1 MAVIRKDKERAM
13 SVMVDSGRNRL
24 STSFQ
29 QKSASVSGFTDG
41 KHSFSPP
48 LPDMC
53 PIEDSGD
60 GIYEMTAAPEDY
72 EFVDPAKARASML
85 QQDDIYQ
92 VSVL

>member
-1 MAVIRKDKERAM
+1 M
-13 SVMVDSGRNRL
+13 SVMVDSGRGNRL
-24 STSFQ
+24 SANFP
-29 QKSASVSGFTDG
+29 QKSASVSALTDG

-48 LPDMC
+48 LSDLC

-60 GIYEMTAAPEDY
+60 SIYEMTAAPEDY

-85 QQDDIYQ
+85 LQDEIYQ